1 MPDLVYRAAKPVA
14 DDPDEW
20 VLSDETV
27 DRHGEIVSV
36 DGWDLRNFR
45 RNPIALFNHRSDNII
60 GRWSNVRVEKG
71 QLRGRL
77 LLAPEGTS
85 DAVDN
90 ARGLVDSDTIRGVS
104 VGFMSIE
111 RELLDEEEGDE
122 FWGPFRHLKQELVEA
137 SLVAIPAN
145 PNALRVG
152 KTLALYRLPPG
163 VQKQLFGVTATGKA
177 AADPSTV
184 FPRVTAKPPLPRRDP
199 KMKTPIAKQI
209 EAAQADLTRLRDQL
223 TELAELGDERDQIQD
238 DLADALPGEIE
249 AAEKKLG
256 RLVNMEKALASR
268 GTTAVQ
274 EETPIQLPAVREAS
288 TEPAPRG
295 DRPFAVPKKKVE
307 LFDYYF
313 RAMAAGVK
321 AFTDKVELGHSLRQM
336 YGTDQALEII
346 TRAAVSPANTT
357 VAGWAAELVQQ
368 ANAAFLDRI
377 VIDSI
382 YARLAAMGARYD
394 LGRNGTLKIPTR
406 ATTPRAAG
414 AWVGEG
420 APKPVKRIGL
430 SSVTLTPHKLAVIS
444 TYTEEMALYST
455 PAIEGVLRQAMTDD
469 TSEALDGFL
478 IDNVAGSATRPAG
491 LLNGVAG
498 LTPSAAATDT
508 AKIVADLKQLVG
520 AIIGAGGGRAI
531 AILMNPIQALSIGF
545 AQTSTGDFMFSGV
558 DEAGR
563 KFMATI
569 IPNRGVAAGTL
580 IAVDAADFATA
591 TGDAPRFAV
600 SNEATLH
607 EEDTT
612 PLALGTVGS
621 PNTVAAPMR
630 SLFQT
635 DSVAIRL
642 SLYVTWAMR
651 RTGMVAW
658 MSGVTW

>member
-1 MPDLVYRAAKPVA
+1 MPDLIYRAAKPA
-14 DDPDEW
+14 GNDPAEF
-20 VLSDETV
+20 VLSDETI

-36 DGWDLRNFR
+36 TGWDLKNFK
-45 RNPIALFNHRSDNII
+45 RNPIALFNHRSDAVV
-60 GRWSNVRVEKG
+60 GRWSNVRVEGK
-71 QLRGRL
+71 QLKGRL
-77 LLAPEGTS
+77 ELAPEGTS
-85 DAVDN
+85 PDVDK
-90 ARGLVDSDTIRGVS
+90 ARGLVDGDFIRGVS
-104 VGFMSIE
+104 VGFVSIE
-111 RELLDEEEGDE
+111 KELLDDDADE

-152 KTLALYRLPPG
+152 KSFSSIYRLPAG
-163 VQKQLFGVTATGKA
+163 VHAQLFGVPAKGKA
-177 AADPSTV
+177 GVIPAA
-184 FPRVTAKPPLPRRDP
+184 FRVPAKPPPSKAP
-199 KMKTPIAKQI
+199 QMKTPISKQI
-209 EAAQADLTRLRDQL
+209 ETAQADLTRLRDQL
-223 TELAELGDERDQIQD
+223 TELVELGDDRDDTQET
-238 DLADALPGEIE
+238 LFDALPGEIE
-249 AAEKKLG
+249 AAEQKLA
-256 RLVNMEKALASR
+256 RLVNAEKAMAGR
-268 GTTAVQ
+268 QAAAGD
-274 EETPIQLPAVREAS
+274 EDPITLPAVREAS
-288 TEPAPRG
+288 TEPAPTR
-295 DRPFAVPKKKVE
+295 DRPFALPKKKVE
-307 LFDYYF
+307 LYDFYF

-321 AFTDKVELGHSLRQM
+321 AFTDKVELGHMLRQM
-336 YGTDQALEII
+336 YGTDQALEIV

-357 VAGWAAELVQQ
+357 VAGWAAELVQT
-368 ANAAFLDRI
+368 ANAAFLDRL
-377 VIDSI
+377 VVESM
-382 YARLAAMGARYD
+382 YARLSALGARYD
-394 LGRNGTLKIPTR
+394 LGRNGSLKIPTR
-406 ATTPRAAG
+406 ASTPRAAG

-478 IDNVAGSATRPAG
+478 IDNVAASATRPAG
-491 LLNGVAG
+491 LLNGVTP

-508 AKIVADLKQLVG
+508 AKIVADLKALVG
-520 AIIGAGGGRAI
+520 AIIGAGGGRSI
-531 AILMNPIQALSIGF
+531 AILMNPLQALSIGF
-545 AQTSTGDFMFSGV
+545 AQTSTGDFMFAGV
-558 DEAGR
+558 TEAGQ

-569 IPNRGVAAGTL
+569 IPNRGVPAGTL

-607 EEDTT
+607 EEDTS

-635 DSVAIRL
+635 DSIAIRL

-651 RTGMVAW
+651 RAGMVAT